1 MAYENAILVI
11 IIAGILLFGS
21 KKFPELFRSL
31 GRARTEYEKAK
42 LEAQRDFVT
51 THESDEYTSRRKNLE
66 EIASQLSIADAASL
80 SDEELRESI
89 QKKIGP

>member
-21 KKFPELFRSL
+21 KKLPELFRSL

-42 LEAQRDFVT
+42 LEAQRDFVI

-66 EIASQLSIADAASL
+66 EIASKLSIAD
-80 SDEELRESI
+80 
-89 QKKIGP
+89 G